1 MAKKKKESLGDLNEK
16 ELISLAKAAIKAKLE
31 NSKLPELNKYLTPAR
46 VFVTLYKNG
55 KLRGCIGSFVEEP
68 LEKAICNCA
77 VAAAFSDFRFP
88 PLSKEELNKI
98 KVEISIL
105 DEPVELKYKDSADL
119 LKKLATAKPGVIIRY
134 GDYSAT
140 FLPQVWEQLP
150 EPEEFLSNLCLKAG
164 IEPTAWKNAN
174 LDIFTYGVKIIS
186 ELEK

>member
-1 MAKKKKESLGDLNEK
+1 
-16 ELISLAKAAIKAKLE
+16 
-31 NSKLPELNKYLTPAR
+31 
-46 VFVTLYKNG
+46 VYK
-55 KLRGCIGSFVEEP
+55 RQ
-68 LEKAICNCA
+68 
-77 VAAAFSDFRFP
+77 

-105 DEPVELKYKDSADL
+105 DEPLELNYKDSADL

-174 LDIFTYGVKIIS
+174 LNIFTYGVKIIS